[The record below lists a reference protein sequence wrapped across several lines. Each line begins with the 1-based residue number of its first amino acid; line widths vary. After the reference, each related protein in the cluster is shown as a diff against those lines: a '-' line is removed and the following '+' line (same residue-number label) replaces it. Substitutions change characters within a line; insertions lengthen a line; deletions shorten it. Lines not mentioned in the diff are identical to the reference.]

1 MSAPASSYD
10 LRLLKRKTSPSEN
23 FQIAKLLSGYA
34 DYTSAKTLFHLDK
47 VLQIKD
53 VNTSELL
60 FVGCVFEGGSNE
72 VFHAVARKGNTKF
85 RGYTAL
91 LDAGLNC
98 KPERPTFIVTGGI
111 STAINVLNNSVSL
124 YASFKSAFY
133 DSTAAQ
139 ITIAESSNLNIY
151 ESFSLGSCAEK
162 ETLSITGVILLI
174 ESIIFTVGKQYALTL
189 KSENSEGAINSASA
203 LLLSPAPAAVNLR
216 YGSTLDAAIASQS
229 ASTVYIS
236 RTLKSVTSSSG
247 LILFADLQA
256 STYAP
261 TGYYVSI
268 EANELGRYPFYRVTT
283 ASGLVTEVGEIVSRH
298 ADEYFYFSSV
308 SEADA
313 LSHAAQSIML
323 YYTVLQ
329 TPVGSDFEQRKY
341 YQGTFA
347 DSSLAAQG
355 HYVKADRVT
364 SITVDESGIAWV
376 LIEN

>member
-10 LRLLKRKTSPSEN
+10 LRLLKRKTSPSES
-23 FQIAKLLSGYA
+23 FQIAKLLTGYA
-34 DYTSAKTLFHLDK
+34 DYASAKTFFHLDK
-47 VLQIKD
+47 ILQLKD
-53 VNTSELL
+53 VNTSESL
-60 FVGCVFEGGSNE
+60 FVGLIFPGGTNE
-72 VFHAVARKGNTKF
+72 AFHAVARKGNTKF
-85 RGYTAL
+85 RGYVAL

-98 KPERPTFIVTGGI
+98 KPERPVFAVTGGF
-111 STAINVLNNSVSL
+111 STSIIVLYNSVSL

-151 ESFSLGSCAEK
+151 ESVSVGSCAEK
-162 ETLSITGVILLI
+162 ETLTLSGVVLLI
-174 ESIIFTVGKQYALTL
+174 ESIIFTVGKQYSLTL
-189 KSENSEGAINSASA
+189 KAENTEGVTNSVSA
-203 LLLSPAPAAVNLR
+203 LQLSPAPAAVNLR
-216 YGSTLDAAIASQS
+216 YGSTLNAAIASQG

-236 RTLKSVTSSSG
+236 RTLKNVVSFSG
-247 LILFADLQA
+247 LVLFANLQA
-256 STYAP
+256 TTYAP

-313 LSHAAQSIML
+313 LSHAAQGIML

-347 DSSLAAQG
+347 NSPIAAQG
-355 HYVKADRVT
+355 YYVKADRVT
-364 SITVDESGIAWV
+364 SITVDSAGKAWV
-376 LIEN
+376 LIGS

>member
-1 MSAPASSYD
+1 MSAPSTSYD
-10 LRLLKRKTSPSEN
+10 TRLLKRKTTPIES
-23 FQIAKLLSGYA
+23 FQIAKLLSKYV
-34 DYTSAKTLFHLDK
+34 DYSTAKSLFHLDK
-47 VLQIKD
+47 ILQIKD
-53 VNTSELL
+53 VNTSALL
-60 FVGCVFEGGSNE
+60 FVGLIFPGGINE
-72 VFHAVARKGNTKF
+72 AFHAVARKGNTKF
-85 RGYTAL
+85 RGYAAL

-151 ESFSLGSCAEK
+151 ESVSVGSCAEK
-162 ETLSITGVILLI
+162 ETLTLSGVILLI
-174 ESIIFTVGKQYALTL
+174 ESIIFTVGKQYSLTL
-189 KSENSEGAINSASA
+189 KAENSEGAINSVSA

-236 RTLKSVTSSSG
+236 RTLKNATSSSG
-247 LILFADLQA
+247 LVFFANLQA
-256 STYAP
+256 TTYAA

-268 EANELGRYPFYRVTT
+268 LANELGRYPFYRVTT

-313 LSHAAQSIML
+313 LSHPAQNIML
-323 YYTVLQ
+323 YYNVMQ